1 MDLENEI
8 DFFHKPFEEKV
19 FINYCCKGVVR
30 SLDRQWNDGLE
41 VVFNRLAKNFLK
53 KKKNKNK
60 KKRKREAAEKEGD
73 SSVKQNGDGM
83 SIEEV
88 EGFKQVVMYD
98 LEGVEV
104 DETNYLV
111 SSTLFNGFSLVIQ
124 PTSSDPP
131 LATLTVRINPPYLR
145 SLKLWP
151 KEQFY
156 VGSPI
161 VATVQGGDYWEGEET
176 LSCLGEKYSIK
187 INEDFSILFP
197 L

>member
-176 LSCLGEKYSIK
+176 LSCLGKKYSIK
-187 INEDFSILFP
+187 ISLDFIILFP